1 MKRYCLSCPN
11 HRCYPGMNPT
21 VIATSILQG
30 KISVPKGI
38 EDKLPDVVKKAVD
51 QAKAMKGMAPKMPS
65 FG

>member
-1 MKRYCLSCPN
+1 
-11 HRCYPGMNPT
+11 MNPT

-30 KISVPKGI
+30 KISIPPGI
-38 EDKLPDVVKKAVD
+38 EDKVPEPVKKAME

>member
-1 MKRYCLSCPN
+1 MWDYALCFLYA
-11 HRCYPGMNPT
+11 CYPGMNPT
-21 VIATSILQG
+21 VIATAILQG

-38 EDKLPDVVKKAVD
+38 EDKLPEPVKKAFE